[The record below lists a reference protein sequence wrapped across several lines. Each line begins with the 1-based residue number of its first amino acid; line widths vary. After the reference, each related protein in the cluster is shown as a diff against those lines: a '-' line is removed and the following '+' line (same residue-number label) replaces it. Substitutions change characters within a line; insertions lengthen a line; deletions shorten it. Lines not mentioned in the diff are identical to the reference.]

1 MRLSH
6 MIHTIDVHVAGWPLR
21 VLQCPIPEGK
31 NEQSLRQA
39 ARKLWDDDHSI
50 LHWLQREPRGH
61 AAMRVAV
68 VDTSDAADVR
78 MLVFDSEGYC
88 RTDSLDALCVAT
100 GLAEIGAGTFDA
112 FRSPGQ
118 IHRTTF
124 TPHDSTVDEARI
136 EGDAA
141 ECVAIDE
148 EIELGDLNFTV
159 DRADCGHRYVIVD
172 AKRAGLDLSV
182 ANKSKLEKLAAR
194 IGQATKGNWEERG
207 DGQSNVPR
215 LAENNCRIA
224 FMEASSG
231 QESAWRAVT
240 CYEDGRLFRAPEAGS
255 IGAMLAVM
263 NKRNRVTVGGNFL
276 FQGLSGS
283 SLHSN
288 VTGLLDQEGRPAL
301 FWELRGRAFVT
312 GSHQFLVHPDD
323 PLSRGFLLR

>member
-6 MIHTIDVHVAGWPLR
+6 MIHTLDMHVSGWPLR
-21 VLQCPIPEGK
+21 VLQCAIPEGK
-31 NEQSLRQA
+31 TDQSLRQA
-39 ARKLWDDDHSI
+39 ARKLWDDDHSV

-78 MLVFDSEGYC
+78 MLVFDSEGCC

-100 GLAEIGAGTFDA
+100 GLAEIGAGAFEA

-124 TPHDSTVDEARI
+124 KPHDSTVDEVRI

-141 ECVAIDE
+141 ECVAIDQ

-159 DRADCGHRYVIVD
+159 DRAVCGHRYVIVD
-172 AKRAGLDLSV
+172 AEQAGLELSV
-182 ANKSKLEKLAAR
+182 ANKPKLEKLAAR
-194 IGQATKGNWEERG
+194 IGQATKEYWEERG
-207 DGQSNVPR
+207 DGQRNAPR
-215 LAENNCRIA
+215 LAENSCRIV
-224 FMEASSG
+224 FMEAIAG
-231 QESAWRAVT
+231 QESAWRAVA
-240 CYEDGRLFRAPEAGS
+240 CCEDGRVFRAPEAGA
-255 IGAMLAVM
+255 IGAMLAIL
-263 NKRNRVTVGGNFL
+263 NKRHRVAIGRNFL

-288 VTGLLDQEGRPAL
+288 VTGLADQEGRSKL